1 MPDNIA
7 DCEQGFLDLLSI
19 QWQKGKN
26 DEVTS
31 GKLVDVLQEAPDAVI
46 HSPKEAV

>member
-7 DCEQGFLDLLSI
+7 ECEQGFLDLLFI
-19 QWQKGKN
+19 EKGKK

-31 GKLVDVLQEAPDAVI
+31 GKLVDVLQEAPDALI